1 MDPTLHQLFER
12 LTQSP
17 PHTDAQIAPELG
29 IELDV
34 LRWRLD
40 DLKHRGIIRDP
51 VKAPSGWTWS
61 PWFATGVEADAA
73 AVRSGLAGDTTVR
86 RMPLWSRLRGRA

>member
-12 LTQSP
+12 LVQSP
-17 PHTDAQIAPELG
+17 ARTDAQIAPEFG

-40 DLKHRGIIRDP
+40 DLKHRGIVKEP
-51 VKAPSGWTWS
+51 VKGSSGWTWT
-61 PWFATGVEADAA
+61 PWFATAVEADAA
-73 AVRSGLAGDTTVR
+73 ALRSGLAGDTTIR
-86 RMPLWSRLRGRA
+86 RMSLWSRCLGRA